1 MKSVNSHFSV
11 RNHPIQTKLTSAV
24 CRTKFDLTKY
34 IENHDFTF
42 DNVFSEDQNNQDVS
56 YVDKRNV
63 YAVLGVPSMCAAA
76 DREHL

>member
-63 YAVLGVPSMCAAA
+63 CAVLGVPSMCAAA